1 MNPLS
6 RRTPSGHTLGRD
18 GHPCTLSLLMLHAD
32 TIAALATP
40 PGVGALAIIRLSGP
54 QATGILRACTGRA
67 RPLEPRRATLVRVRS
82 VAGFVL
88 DEVVATYFA
97 APASFTGEDVVELC
111 CHGGL
116 LVTRRVLERLLAC
129 GARPAE
135 PGEFSRRAFENGR
148 LDLTQ
153 AEAVM
158 DVISAGSDLALRAAH
173 NQLHGVLSR
182 RVVSAADRLIDIA
195 AHVEAYIDFPEEDI
209 APDTTAAL
217 LAGLEGVVS
226 ELRALLATADEGRLL
241 REGVRTAIIGAPN
254 VGKSSLL
261 NCLLGYERAIVS
273 PTAGTTRDTVEAS
286 LTLGSLRLHLIDT
299 AGLHESADAIERAG
313 MERSRRA
320 GAEADLV
327 LVVADASR
335 PPALPELGVELEHTP
350 RLLLLNKCDLPQHP
364 GWAEFSAPG
373 MLRLSCRTGE
383 GLPALSEAIEQL
395 FLHVPEE
402 ADSFTAI
409 NTRHRYALAQ
419 ALEALKQAKA
429 SLLAAESPELT
440 DVPLRDALDAL
451 GAITGRIDTEDI
463 LTRVFSTFCLGK

>member
-1 MNPLS
+1 MS
-6 RRTPSGHTLGRD
+6 S
-18 GHPCTLSLLMLHAD
+18 

-40 PGVGALAIIRLSGP
+40 PGVGALAIIRVSGP
-54 QATGILRACTGRA
+54 QALEVVQACTQRPH
-67 RPLEPRRATLVRVRS
+67 PLEPRRATLVRVRS
-82 VAGFVL
+82 ASGLVL
-88 DEVVATYFA
+88 DEAVATWFA

-116 LVTRRVLERLLAC
+116 LVVRRVLERLLAC

-135 PGEFSRRAFENGR
+135 PGEFSRRAFENGK

-182 RVVSAADRLIDIA
+182 RVEEAADRLLSIT

-209 APDTTAAL
+209 APDTCSSL
-217 LAGLEGVVS
+217 LAGLDAVATS
-226 ELRALLATADEGRLL
+226 LRALLATADEGRLL

-286 LTLGSLRLHLIDT
+286 LSLGSLRLHLIDT

-327 LVVADASR
+327 LMVADASL
-335 PPALPELGVELEHTP
+335 PPVLPPLPAAAPGSTP
-350 RLLLLNKCDLPQHP
+350 TPHLLLLNKCDLPVHP
-364 GWAEFSAPG
+364 GWAAHPAA
-373 MLRLSCRTGE
+373 LRLSCRTGE
-383 GLPALSEAIEQL
+383 GLPALSSAIEHL

-402 ADSFTAI
+402 LDSFTAI
-409 NTRHRYALAQ
+409 NTRHRYALRQALDALAQ
-419 ALEALKQAKA
+419 AQA
-429 SLLAAESPELT
+429 SLQAGDSPELT

-451 GAITGRIDTEDI
+451 GSITGRIDTEDI

>member
-1 MNPLS
+1 M
-6 RRTPSGHTLGRD
+6 HQ
-18 GHPCTLSLLMLHAD
+18 AD

-54 QATGILRACTGRA
+54 QAPDILQACTGRQ

-82 VAGFVL
+82 ASGHVL
-88 DEVVATYFA
+88 DEAVATHFV
-97 APASFTGEDVVELC
+97 APASFTGEDVIELS

-158 DVISAGSDLALRAAH
+158 DIISAGSDLALRAAH
-173 NQLHGVLSR
+173 NQLHGVISQ
-182 RVVSAADRLIDIA
+182 RVHQAADLLINIT
-195 AHVEAYIDFPEEDI
+195 AHLEAYIDFPEEDI
-209 APDTTAAL
+209 APDTTSEL
-217 LAGLEGVVS
+217 LAGLNTIENDLCS
-226 ELRALLATADEGRLL
+226 LLATADEGRLL

-261 NCLLGYERAIVS
+261 NRLLGYERAIVS
-273 PTAGTTRDTVEAS
+273 PEAGTTRDTVEAS

-299 AGLHESADAIERAG
+299 AGLHESADTIECAG
-313 MERSRRA
+313 MERTHRA
-320 GAEADLV
+320 GAEADLI
-327 LVVADASR
+327 LIVADASQ
-335 PPALPELGVELEHTP
+335 PPELPTLSKELVTTP
-350 RLLLLNKCDLPQHP
+350 RLLLLNKCDLPEHP
-364 GWAEFSAPG
+364 GWATIQSPQP
-373 MLRLSCRTGE
+373 LRLSCLSGE
-383 GLPALSEAIEQL
+383 GIAALAAAIEAL
-395 FLHVPEE
+395 FLHAPEE
-402 ADSFTAI
+402 TDSYAAI
-409 NTRHRYALAQ
+409 NTRHRYALTQ
-419 ALEALKQAKA
+419 ALQALQQAKA
-429 SLLAAESPELT
+429 SLLAGESPELT

-451 GAITGRIDTEDI
+451 GSITGRIDTEDI

>member
-1 MNPLS
+1 MA
-6 RRTPSGHTLGRD
+6 TP
-18 GHPCTLSLLMLHAD
+18 HPEGD

-40 PGVGALAIIRLSGP
+40 PGVGALAIIRISGP
-54 QATGILRACTGRA
+54 QAMEVLLACTGRSKA
-67 RPLEPRRATLVRVRS
+67 LEPRRATLVRVLS
-82 VAGFVL
+82 ATGLVL
-88 DEVVATYFA
+88 DEVVATWFA

-116 LVTRRVLERLLAC
+116 LVVRRVLERVLAC

-182 RVVSAADRLIDIA
+182 RVEQAADRLISVA

-209 APDTTAAL
+209 APDAASAL
-217 LAGLEGVVS
+217 LDGLNAVEA
-226 ELRALLATADEGRLL
+226 ELRALLSTADEGRLL

-273 PTAGTTRDTVEAS
+273 PMAGTTRDTVEAS
-286 LTLGSLRLHLIDT
+286 VTLGSLRLHLVDT
-299 AGLHESADAIERAG
+299 AGLHESADAIECAG

-327 LVVADASR
+327 LLVADASL
-335 PPALPELGVELEHTP
+335 PPNLPELAASPDAAT
-350 RLLLLNKCDLPQHP
+350 RLLLLNKCDLPAHP
-364 GWAEFSAPG
+364 GWDAHPEA
-373 MLRLSCRTGE
+373 LRLSCLSGE
-383 GLPALSEAIEQL
+383 GLPALAAAIEKL
-395 FLHVPEE
+395 FLHNPVET
-402 ADSFTAI
+402 DSFTAI
-409 NTRHRYALAQ
+409 NTRHRYALGQ
-419 ALEALKQAKA
+419 ALEALSQARA
-429 SLLAAESPELT
+429 SLLAGDSPELT

-451 GAITGRIDTEDI
+451 GSITGRIDTETI